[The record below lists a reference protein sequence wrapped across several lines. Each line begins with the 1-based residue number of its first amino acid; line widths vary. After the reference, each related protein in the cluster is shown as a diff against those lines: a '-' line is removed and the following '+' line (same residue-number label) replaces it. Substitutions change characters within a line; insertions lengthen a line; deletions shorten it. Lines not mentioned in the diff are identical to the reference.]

1 MKIGVAIPCYVGH
14 IDKLRNLLD
23 SIDNQTRLPDKVVV
37 SCSSTIDH
45 QVFPNYKFPFEI
57 VYDEAKKNTAQ
68 NRNIAAERLLDND
81 IISFIDADDIMHPQ
95 RIEFIERAFEGGA
108 DIVLHN
114 FENYENDTNVKSMPL
129 FDTCNIYYNTMHRSG
144 GMIVHKKTDIGDIH
158 HAQVCVT
165 TNIYCYIKFNESEE
179 YVTKADC
186 VFCWYVF
193 SLEGI
198 TDAYI
203 SNKLSAYIP
212 SGTCHTF

>member
-1 MKIGVAIPCYVGH
+1 MKVGVAIPCYAGH
-14 IDKLRNLLD
+14 LDKLHKLLD
-23 SIDNQTRLPDKVVV
+23 SINNQTRLPDKVVV
-37 SCSSTIDH
+37 SCSSTID
-45 QVFPNYKFPFEI
+45 QAVFPSYKFPFEI
-57 VYDEAKKNTAQ
+57 VYDEEKKNTAQ
-68 NRNIAAERLLDND
+68 NRNIAAHRLLDKD
-81 IISFIDADDIMHPQ
+81 FISFIDADDIMHPQ

-114 FENYENDTNVKSMPL
+114 FENYEDGADIKPMSL

-144 GMIVHKKTDIGDIH
+144 GMITHKKTYIGDIH
-158 HAQVCVT
+158 HAQVSVKT
-165 TNIYCYIKFNESEE
+165 DIYCYIEFNESEE
-179 YVTKADC
+179 FVIKADC

-193 SLEGI
+193 SLENI

>member
-14 IDKLRNLLD
+14 LDKLLNLLD

-81 IISFIDADDIMHPQ
+81 AISFIDADDIMHPQ

-108 DIVLHN
+108 GIVNPH
-114 FENYENDTNVKSMPL
+114 S
-129 FDTCNIYYNTMHRSG
+129 NIL
-144 GMIVHKKTDIGDIH
+144 
-158 HAQVCVT
+158 Q
-165 TNIYCYIKFNESEE
+165 
-179 YVTKADC
+179 
-186 VFCWYVF
+186 
-193 SLEGI
+193 
-198 TDAYI
+198 
-203 SNKLSAYIP
+203 
-212 SGTCHTF
+212 